1 MSYNITRLSDLQLV
15 NRLDPDTM
23 TDMFECRTRDGMAE
37 RQLEHI
43 CLVIGFVIGMLVTLA
58 ATSAMATPWT
68 DENGNPNPECLK
80 KECQL
85 TGIPDPLGP
94 TGGSYDLPPKEKH
107 NGFSCYFAPQTAWVY
122 HAAAR
127 FEMTPQHDSAAKNEA
142 LDRLERLGDEVAMT
156 KVCRPWQIAAGF
168 KIAEVL

>member
-1 MSYNITRLSDLQLV
+1 MKRFDDYNDLYGDRAFEHTPSRSNRRRLYVGLGLV
-15 NRLDPDTM
+15 
-23 TDMFECRTRDGMAE
+23 AA
-37 RQLEHI
+37 
-43 CLVIGFVIGMLVTLA
+43 LV
-58 ATSAMATPWT
+58 AMCALSPSHATPWT
-68 DENGNPNPECLK
+68 DETGNPNPECLK

-85 TGIPDPLGP
+85 TGIPDEPVKPHEP

-142 LDRLERLGDEVAMT
+142 LDRLERLGDAVAMT